1 MIAQILD
8 IYPLFFFLFSTS
20 PFPHLSISVHLHL
33 FSSLF
38 CQTGAS
44 FSILCSITDVWFHIR
59 WTVISFFPII
69 LTYTQQRE

>member
-44 FSILCSITDVWFHIR
+44 FSILCSITDVCVCVWV
-59 WTVISFFPII
+59 WGGLLDGT
-69 LTYTQQRE
+69 